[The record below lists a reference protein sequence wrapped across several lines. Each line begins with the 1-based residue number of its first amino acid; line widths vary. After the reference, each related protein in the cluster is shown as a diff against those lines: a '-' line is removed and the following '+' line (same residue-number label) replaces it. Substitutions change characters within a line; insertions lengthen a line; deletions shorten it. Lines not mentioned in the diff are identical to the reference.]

1 MEKVIVFQLNDKEYA
16 LPVTQVLAIEKLQH
30 ITRVPLTAPFIL
42 GVMNLRG
49 IIIPVIDLK
58 KRFGMEDDT
67 DADKEERKLIIVRFG
82 EIETGLLVDEAT
94 DVLDIDEKSGT
105 RAGSGKRGQ
114 RGLYF
119 RCGEYKPEAFAA
131 A

>member
-67 DADKEERKLIIVRFG
+67 
-82 EIETGLLVDEAT
+82 
-94 DVLDIDEKSGT
+94 
-105 RAGSGKRGQ
+105 
-114 RGLYF
+114 
-119 RCGEYKPEAFAA
+119 
-131 A
+131 